1 MTRVFVTSDLLASC
15 TQQIEQIKQ
24 DFLLYKSSDELP
36 PYFGRDVTYSWP
48 ASAKAEELHHLH
60 LAIQGHE
67 WGRGKQQYSRTSDDH
82 IVYTRG
88 FNDQDCY
95 LLIAL
100 MTPDAHNKANDI
112 DLMEQYAKI
121 AHKFRCQY

>member
-1 MTRVFVTSDLLASC
+1 MTRVFLTSDLQQSC
-15 TQQIEQIKQ
+15 AHQIKQIKQ
-24 DFLLYKSSDELP
+24 DFLLYKSSGILHS
-36 PYFGRDVTYSWP
+36 YFGRDVTYSWP
-48 ASAKAEELHHLH
+48 TSAKTEELHHLH
-60 LAIQGHE
+60 LAIHGHE
-67 WGRGKQQYSRTSDDH
+67 WGRLRPQFSRTSDDH

-88 FNDQDCY
+88 FYDPDCY